1 MFPSK
6 PLVIVLIGPTA
17 SGKTKLAIEIAKYFN
32 INIHNVDSRQLYQFM
47 DIGTAKPT
55 KEQQSKIKHFLIDIE
70 EPSRQINARQFQ
82 EIATKSINQELNQK
96 RIPFLVGGSGLY
108 MNSIIKGFFAPD
120 IPCLLYTSPSP
131 RD

>member
-1 MFPSK
+1 MFPLK

-32 INIHNVDSRQLYQFM
+32 INIHNVDSRQIYRFM

-55 KEQQSKIKHFLIDIE
+55 KEQQNLIKHFLIDIE
-70 EPSRQINARQFQ
+70 EPSSQINARQFQ
-82 EIATKSINQELNQK
+82 EIATKSINKELNQK

-108 MNSIIKGFFAPD
+108 MLSLIHI
-120 IPCLLYTSPSP
+120 
-131 RD
+131 